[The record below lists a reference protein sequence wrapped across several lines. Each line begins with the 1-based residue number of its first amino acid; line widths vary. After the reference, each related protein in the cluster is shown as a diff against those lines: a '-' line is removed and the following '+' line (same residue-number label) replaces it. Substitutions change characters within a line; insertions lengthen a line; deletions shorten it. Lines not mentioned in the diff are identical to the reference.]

1 MLTARSDLQHN
12 VDWIEEV
19 IRRFSVAWENK
30 NSFYSVNMR
39 SPMTTRAVRH
49 ADYPITRPEDAH
61 SGRRKQGTE
70 TRSGARLK
78 KLSSTSQ
85 CGSITRNF
93 ATSVQI

>member
-39 SPMTTRAVRH
+39 SPMTTRAVCH
-49 ADYPITRPEDAH
+49 AYSSITCPDDVD
-61 SGRRKQGTE
+61 SGRKKQGTE
-70 TRSGARLK
+70 IRSGARLK
-78 KLSSTSQ
+78 KLSSTSL
-85 CGSITRNF
+85 CESITRNF
-93 ATSVQI
+93 VTSVQI